1 MFYGIV
7 LNVNQPV
14 KLNKQDIESP
24 LVHISNAVISKGGD
38 KPIEFFAKVKGT
50 EYKLCTL

>member
-1 MFYGIV
+1 MFYGTV

-38 KPIEFFAKVKGT
+38 KVNLLFILIKAH
-50 EYKLCTL
+50 